1 MELDFTK
8 ADGLIPAIIQDD
20 NTDKVLML
28 GYMNKEAF
36 KISRESGKVT
46 FYSRSRHQIWT
57 KGETSGNF
65 LHIRHI
71 REDCDADTLLIRAVP
86 AGPVCHTGKDT
97 CFADENPAHTHFM
110 EKLEKIIARRKEN
123 PAPGSYTAKLL
134 NEGTRKI
141 AQKVGE
147 EATEVI
153 IEAMD
158 DDQHLLKEE
167 LADLFYHV
175 LVLMADKDI
184 SMDDINLVLSNR
196 HK

>member
-28 GYMNKEAF
+28 GYMNKEAYR
-36 KISRESGKVT
+36 ISRESGKVT
-46 FYSRSRHQIWT
+46 FYSRSRRKLWT

-65 LHIRHI
+65 LRIRHI

-86 AGPVCHTGKDT
+86 EGPVCHTGKDT
-97 CFADENPAHTHFM
+97 CFGDENPAYTRFM
-110 EKLEKIIARRKEN
+110 EKLEKIIADRKDN
-123 PAPGSYTAKLL
+123 PAPGSYTTQLFKK
-134 NEGTRKI
+134 GTPKI
-141 AQKVGE
+141 ARKVGE

-158 DDQHLLKEE
+158 DNQGLLKEE

-184 SMDDINLVLSNR
+184 SMDDINYVSQQTP
-196 HK
+196 